1 MFDVFFW
8 SREEK
13 NALLVDSMK
22 VQFFLSRILR
32 IINFVSEPFPTCW
45 VQHKLL
51 SWENIKKVNTLSAFK
66 EDYNKS
72 IAYQKKL
79 SLSYFGSMP
88 LEGMQSDLRD
98 HMYVSYDF

>member
-1 MFDVFFW
+1 MYKVGSEHDLFDVFFW

-51 SWENIKKVNTLSAFK
+51 SWENIRKKVNTLSAFK
-66 EDYNKS
+66 ED
-72 IAYQKKL
+72 
-79 SLSYFGSMP
+79 
-88 LEGMQSDLRD
+88 
-98 HMYVSYDF
+98 